1 MTATLIDEIFG
12 IYHYAID
19 VDMYSQ
25 EFKDDGAFR
34 SIGNCDMN
42 VCELKL
48 TAYVPTIR
56 GSKWSSFLYHGCA
69 HHNPSAYFSDEL
81 ARLCHI

>member
-1 MTATLIDEIFG
+1 MTGTLIDEIFG

-19 VDMYSQ
+19 VDVYSQ

-42 VCELKL
+42 VFELKL

-56 GSKWSSFLYHGCA
+56 GSKWSSFFVAWVCTPQSIGLLFG
-69 HHNPSAYFSDEL
+69 
-81 ARLCHI
+81 